1 MDCQM
6 VIRQRPAQGSA
17 VHSFGQEKAR
27 QVQRFHSSFP
37 GYAPT
42 PLAALPKTAAC
53 LGLGELY
60 VKDESQRFE
69 LNAFKVLGGSYAIG
83 SYIAEQLGM
92 AMDQLSFAEM
102 TGPALRRQLGEL
114 TFVTAT
120 DGNHGRGVAW
130 TANRLQQRSV
140 VYMPQGS
147 APERLENIR
156 RLGAD
161 ASILPMPYDDAVRHA
176 KAQAAQKHWVLVQ
189 DTDGPGYTRI
199 PTWIMQGYTTMA
211 WEALAQLQGKKPTH
225 IFLQAG
231 VGSMAGALAA
241 FFADVY
247 GDGPEAP
254 RVIIVEPESA
264 DCIYRT
270 AAAQDGKLHFAVGP
284 MHTIMAGLACGE
296 PCGTAWELLRD
307 HADAFVSMPDEAAA
321 LGMRLLGN
329 PLAGDDRVIAG
340 ESGAAGVG
348 LAAALMRWPELA
360 GQREQLGLGAD
371 SRVLC
376 FSTEGAT
383 DRENYRRVVWDGAWS
398 GCK

>member
-1 MDCQM
+1 
-6 VIRQRPAQGSA
+6 
-17 VHSFGQEKAR
+17 
-27 QVQRFHSSFP
+27 
-37 GYAPT
+37 
-42 PLAALPKTAAC
+42 
-53 LGLGELY
+53 
-60 VKDESQRFE
+60 
-69 LNAFKVLGGSYAIG
+69 
-83 SYIAEQLGM
+83 
-92 AMDQLSFAEM
+92 MDQLSFAEM

-147 APERLENIR
+147 APERLQNIR

-254 RVIIVEPESA
+254 PGHHR
-264 DCIYRT
+264 R
-270 AAAQDGKLHFAVGP
+270 
-284 MHTIMAGLACGE
+284 
-296 PCGTAWELLRD
+296 
-307 HADAFVSMPDEAAA
+307 
-321 LGMRLLGN
+321 
-329 PLAGDDRVIAG
+329 AG
-340 ESGAAGVG
+340 ERGLYLSHSGGPGWKTAFRCRSHAYHHGRTG
-348 LAAALMRWPELA
+348 LR
-360 GQREQLGLGAD
+360 
-371 SRVLC
+371 
-376 FSTEGAT
+376 
-383 DRENYRRVVWDGAWS
+383 
-398 GCK
+398 